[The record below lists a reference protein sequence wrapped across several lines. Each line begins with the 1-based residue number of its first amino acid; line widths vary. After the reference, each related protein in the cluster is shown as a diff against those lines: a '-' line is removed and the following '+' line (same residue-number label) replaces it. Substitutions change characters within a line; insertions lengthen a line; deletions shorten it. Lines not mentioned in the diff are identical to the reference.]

1 MSLDHRSGMT
11 NDCVHSPIVFQ
22 YVSALDGRRPE
33 PAPQVD
39 AAQESD
45 MNDPVTFKV
54 GLEHI
59 LAH

>member
-1 MSLDHRSGMT
+1 MT